1 MSNPFFM
8 VCRTT
13 AIRRLLPT
21 ALFIDQGTHI
31 EWLPEN
37 KAGTLTE
44 EEITAEVTKM
54 QAIDAGKFG
63 ADAKTGTWFVG
74 ITSVKNAYPKP

>member
-54 QAIDAGKFG
+54 HPTTTRHTVLINEVNGGSSRISGVDP
-63 ADAKTGTWFVG
+63 
-74 ITSVKNAYPKP
+74 NP